1 MQRLYE
7 VGFQKSG
14 TWSLKGEELV
24 LQLSNLADRQNVLY
38 AFVSGSTVKYVGKT
52 TQSLQRRMFGY
63 QRPNVDQRTNWRNR
77 IAIIDLLKNGHEVDI
92 LALADTGLLRY
103 GSFHLNLAAGL
114 EDSIIV
120 TLKPEWNGSRTS
132 EVIETPTETNPPDT
146 SIEAKLEEKIQEAGQ
161 YLPKAEPT
169 LAPPHVTIEIHTPTT
184 APQQAAGSKNE
195 PRVHRLAHVAAN
207 QPRANVPNHDAKF
220 LDAAP
225 HFRLTLQE
233 TYYRTGFF
241 NVPIN
246 VEKYFGKDTESI
258 TIYCGREKLAVI
270 GKINRTANNN
280 GTPRIMGQ
288 VPLRE
293 WFQKRR
299 AMSQLKVSII
309 DPTTIHIN
317 DA

>member
-7 VGFQKSG
+7 IGFQKAG
-14 TWSLKGEELV
+14 TWSLAGEELI
-24 LQLSNLADRQNVLY
+24 LRLDNLADRQNALY

-77 IAIIDLLKNGHEVDI
+77 IAIIDLLKKGHTIDI

-114 EDSIIV
+114 EDSIIA
-120 TLKPEWNGSRTS
+120 TLKPEWNGGRTS
-132 EVIETPTETNPPDT
+132 GVIETPTEANPLDTNM
-146 SIEAKLEEKIQEAGQ
+146 EAKLEEKVQDAMQ
-161 YLPKAEPT
+161 RLLKAEPT
-169 LAPPHVTIEIHTPTT
+169 PAPPST
-184 APQQAAGSKNE
+184 APQQAADSKNE
-195 PRVHRLAHVAAN
+195 PSVHRLASVTAN
-207 QPRANVPNHDAKF
+207 QRRENVPNHDAKL

-233 TYYRTGFF
+233 TYHRTGFF

-299 AMSQLKVSII
+299 AMSQLKVSIL
-309 DPTTIHIN
+309 DPTTIHLN

>member
-7 VGFQKSG
+7 IGFQRAG

-24 LQLSNLADRQNVLY
+24 LQLDNLADRQNVLY
-38 AFVSGSTVKYVGKT
+38 AFVSGGAVKYIGKT

-77 IAIIDLLKNGHEVDI
+77 IAIIDLLKNGHKVDI

-114 EDSIIV
+114 EDNIIA
-120 TLKPEWNGSRTS
+120 TLKPEWNGGRTS
-132 EVIETPTETNPPDT
+132 AVIETPTEANPPDT
-146 SIEAKLEEKIQEAGQ
+146 SVEAKLEEKVQEAIQ
-161 YLPKAEPT
+161 HAARAEPMP
-169 LAPPHVTIEIHTPTT
+169 APSHVSVEVRTPST
-184 APQQAAGSKNE
+184 AI
-195 PRVHRLAHVAAN
+195 
-207 QPRANVPNHDAKF
+207 QPRAPVPNHDAKL

-233 TYYRTGFF
+233 TYHRTGFF

-246 VEKYFGKDTESI
+246 VEKYFGKDSESI

-299 AMSQLKVSII
+299 AMSQLKVSIL

-317 DA
+317 DV

>member
-1 MQRLYE
+1 
-7 VGFQKSG
+7 
-14 TWSLKGEELV
+14 
-24 LQLSNLADRQNVLY
+24 LADRQNVAY

-77 IAIIDLLKNGHEVDI
+77 IAIIDLLKKGHKVDI

-114 EDSIIV
+114 EDSIIA
-120 TLKPEWNGSRTS
+120 TIKPEWNGGRTS
-132 EVIETPTETNPPDT
+132 AVIETPTEANPPDT
-146 SIEAKLEEKIQEAGQ
+146 SLEAKLEVKVHEAVQ
-161 YLPKAEPT
+161 HLHKVEPT
-169 LAPPHVTIEIHTPTT
+169 PASPHVAVEIRTLST
-184 APQQAAGSKNE
+184 APQQAAEGKDE
-195 PRVHRLAHVAAN
+195 PRVHRLARVAAN
-207 QPRANVPNHDAKF
+207 QPRANVPTHDPKL

-233 TYYRTGFF
+233 TYHRTGFF

-258 TIYCGREKLAVI
+258 TIYCGREKLAVV

-299 AMSQLKVSII
+299 AMSQLQVSIL

-317 DA
+317 DV